1 MFDLDRWNEI
11 ISALKKNKLRSF
23 LTAFGVFWGI
33 FMLIVMAGAGNGLQH
48 GITDG
53 VGQVATN
60 SFFMWTERTG
70 EPYKGFLRG
79 RFWNFDNEDVEYIKN
94 NIPEADI
101 VSPRL
106 FGHWLSGNNTVR
118 GENTGSFNIK
128 GDYPQWNRIDPADV
142 LKGRWLNEID
152 IIQKRKVCVIGEKVF
167 EQMFE
172 KDEEPIGKYLRVS
185 GVYYQVVGLVHPV
198 SNINMNG
205 RTEESIFLPFTTM
218 QAAYNYGNS
227 VHVLGVTAK
236 KGFSAS
242 FVEDKVMAAIKERHS
257 IAPSDIQAIGHV
269 NLEKQFKM
277 FSSLF
282 IGIQIL
288 TWIVGIGTL
297 LAGVIGVS
305 NIMLVIIKERTQEIG
320 VMRAIGATPWKV
332 ISQIIMES
340 VFLTTVAG
348 YLGLFSGILLLEG
361 ANKLLEMAA
370 KNGGDGIF
378 IKNPEIN
385 FGVAVACL
393 MILIISGAIAGYLP
407 AKRAVEIKPIDA
419 LRAE

>member
-1 MFDLDRWNEI
+1 MFDIDRWNEI

-79 RFWNFDNEDVEYIKN
+79 RFWDFNNEDVEYIKS

-118 GENTGSFNIK
+118 GEKTGSFNIK
-128 GDYPQWNRIDPADV
+128 GDYPQWNDIDPADI

-152 IIQKRKVCVIGEKVF
+152 IMQKRKVCVIGEKVF
-167 EQMFE
+167 EEMFE

-185 GVYYQVVGLVHPV
+185 GIYYQVVGVVHPV

-205 RTEESIFLPFTTM
+205 RTEESIFLTFTTM

-236 KGFSAS
+236 KGFSAAL
-242 FVEDKVMAAIKERHS
+242 VEDKVMAAIKERHS
-257 IAPSDIQAIGHV
+257 IAPTDVQAIGHV

-340 VFLTTVAG
+340 VFLTTLAG

>member
-128 GDYPQWNRIDPADV
+128 GDYPQWNSIDPADV

-185 GVYYQVVGLVHPV
+185 GVYYQVVG
-198 SNINMNG
+198 
-205 RTEESIFLPFTTM
+205 
-218 QAAYNYGNS
+218 
-227 VHVLGVTAK
+227 
-236 KGFSAS
+236 
-242 FVEDKVMAAIKERHS
+242 
-257 IAPSDIQAIGHV
+257 
-269 NLEKQFKM
+269 
-277 FSSLF
+277 
-282 IGIQIL
+282 
-288 TWIVGIGTL
+288 
-297 LAGVIGVS
+297 
-305 NIMLVIIKERTQEIG
+305 
-320 VMRAIGATPWKV
+320 
-332 ISQIIMES
+332 
-340 VFLTTVAG
+340 
-348 YLGLFSGILLLEG
+348 
-361 ANKLLEMAA
+361 
-370 KNGGDGIF
+370 
-378 IKNPEIN
+378 
-385 FGVAVACL
+385 
-393 MILIISGAIAGYLP
+393 
-407 AKRAVEIKPIDA
+407 
-419 LRAE
+419 